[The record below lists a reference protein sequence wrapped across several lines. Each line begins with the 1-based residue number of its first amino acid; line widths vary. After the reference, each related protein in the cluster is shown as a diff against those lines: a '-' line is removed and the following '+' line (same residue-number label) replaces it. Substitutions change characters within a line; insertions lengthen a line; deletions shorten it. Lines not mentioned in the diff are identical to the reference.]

1 MRIHALMEFPG
12 AAREAASIVRRE
24 SDVRRDEG
32 CYRLMKK
39 LMIKPSERNCPECMG
54 AGFTM
59 VDHPTRV
66 GVKIYRECKE
76 CRGKGRVAA
85 RKVRL
90 ARPSLYLQISSRF
103 LAAVADD
110 IVAHLGTF
118 IEAAKASLFDGR
130 DVYEH
135 VFATTIG
142 LNKAKALLAVEP
154 LHRTCRHV
162 RTPF

>member
-1 MRIHALMEFPG
+1 
-12 AAREAASIVRRE
+12 
-24 SDVRRDEG
+24 
-32 CYRLMKK
+32 MKK

-85 RKVRL
+85 KKVRL

>member
-1 MRIHALMEFPG
+1 MEFPG

-76 CRGKGRVAA
+76 CRGKDVLLPGRCAWRA
-85 RKVRL
+85 PYFTFKFP
-90 ARPSLYLQISSRF
+90 ADSL
-103 LAAVADD
+103 
-110 IVAHLGTF
+110 H
-118 IEAAKASLFDGR
+118 GR
-130 DVYEH
+130 
-135 VFATTIG
+135 
-142 LNKAKALLAVEP
+142 
-154 LHRTCRHV
+154 
-162 RTPF
+162 